1 MKFLLIVSDN
11 PSGGLSAIKSISGEG
26 DVLVSA
32 ALGTEKLNGSLKKC
46 LDSGASEAYR
56 IMDGDFLGSDT
67 WAVSRIY
74 AAFVEEFASDADLI
88 IFDGYSSAGPSLAHL
103 IQAQQFCYVTEIK
116 RKDGRIS
123 AVQDYGD
130 EKREC
135 AVPKKS
141 VLALVK
147 NDTEPN
153 VSAEDGR
160 IKVLSR
166 CDIGLAEYS
175 VGAKGS
181 KITVSE
187 EI

>member
-74 AAFVEEFASDADLI
+74 AAFRRWHI
-88 IFDGYSSAGPSLAHL
+88 
-103 IQAQQFCYVTEIK
+103 
-116 RKDGRIS
+116 
-123 AVQDYGD
+123 
-130 EKREC
+130 
-135 AVPKKS
+135 
-141 VLALVK
+141 
-147 NDTEPN
+147 
-153 VSAEDGR
+153 
-160 IKVLSR
+160 
-166 CDIGLAEYS
+166 
-175 VGAKGS
+175 
-181 KITVSE
+181 
-187 EI
+187 